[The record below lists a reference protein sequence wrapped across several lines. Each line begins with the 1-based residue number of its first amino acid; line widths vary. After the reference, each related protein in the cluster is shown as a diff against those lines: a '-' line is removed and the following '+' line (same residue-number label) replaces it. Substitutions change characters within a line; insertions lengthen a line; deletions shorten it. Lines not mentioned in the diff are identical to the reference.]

1 MNKLYNLLI
10 LMVASL
16 CLINLS
22 SIASEKPYFTESER
36 EDFKLAG
43 ILCTFEYGV
52 FHLAATVEAP
62 FFAIQN
68 TLDELELAKQCGKN
82 HSVNSLA
89 IFKKEL
95 VEEFFGFNKAVMQTY
110 RIGIPLSFLAYFL
123 LLQFKRR

>member
-1 MNKLYNLLI
+1 MNKLYNLFI
-10 LMVASL
+10 LASL
-16 CLINLS
+16 CSIS
-22 SIASEKPYFTESER
+22 HGSIASEKPFITESER

-43 ILCTFEYGV
+43 ILSTFEYGV
-52 FHLAATVEAP
+52 FHLAATFGAP

-95 VEEFFGFNKAVMQTY
+95 AEEFFVFNKAVMQTY